1 MIFRFVTGRLGT
13 GKTLVSVGV
22 AMQYLKKGRMVATNV
37 DLYPEHFR
45 DKRNRD
51 TRIYRLPDHPSSDDL
66 KSLPPG
72 NATLVSG
79 PDGSLIPGPKYDPSA
94 NSLLLL
100 DELAQFL
107 NTRSYGDKDRLNII
121 SFLVLLR
128 KRGWDAYFIVQHID
142 MVDKQIR
149 EALAQETGYCRDM
162 SRIPIPLL
170 GGLTR
175 KLFGKALTFPKSFR
189 VVFKDGYSTDGIVI
203 EKKTIPAG
211 NIKRCYNTAQV
222 LDKDYVPS
230 WAIRHY
236 GTAGLH
242 MLLTPWHLGGYT
254 LPPRVPITAQIL
266 KIVWTGFVFLVW
278 VIANVLSQF
287 TPSRWWRNKF
297 YTVTFHTYADKG
309 ER

>member
-22 AMQYLKKGRMVATNV
+22 AMTYLKRGAMVATNV
-37 DLYPEHFR
+37 DFYPEHF
-45 DKRNRD
+45 KNKHNKS

-66 KSLPPG
+66 KSLPVG
-72 NATLVSG
+72 NPTLVRG
-79 PDGSLIPGPKYDPSA
+79 VDGSYMPGLNYDPSQ

-107 NTRSYGDKDRLNII
+107 NTRNFADKDRLKII

-170 GGLTR
+170 GSLTR
-175 KLFGKALTFPKSFR
+175 RIFGKALTFPKSFR
-189 VVFKDGYSTDGIVI
+189 VVFRDGYSTEGIII
-203 EKKTIPAG
+203 EKKSYTASQL
-211 NIKRCYNTAQV
+211 KRCYNTAQV
-222 LDKDYVPS
+222 LDSEYRPS
-230 WAIRHY
+230 WAINHHER
-236 GTAGLH
+236 AGVH
-242 MLLTPWHLGGYT
+242 MLLTPWHLAGYK
-254 LPPRVPITAQIL
+254 LPISKTITQRLLTVFGHCVYFIALPVSRLTPRH
-266 KIVWTGFVFLVW
+266 WW
-278 VIANVLSQF
+278 VA
-287 TPSRWWRNKF
+287 P
-297 YTVTFHTYADKG
+297 
-309 ER
+309 

>member
-22 AMQYLKKGRMVATNV
+22 ALQYLKKGRMVATNV
-37 DLYPEHFR
+37 DLYPENFS
-45 DKRNRD
+45 DKHNK
-51 TRIYRLPDHPSSDDL
+51 TVRIYRLPDHPSSDDL

-72 NATLVSG
+72 NKTLVPG
-79 PDGSLIPGPKYDPSA
+79 PDGSLIPGPNYDPSA

-107 NTRSYGDKDRLNII
+107 NTRSYGDKDRLRII

-170 GGLTR
+170 GTLTR
-175 KLFGKALTFPKSFR
+175 KLTGRTLTFPKSFR
-189 VVFKDGYSTDGIVI
+189 VTFRDGYSSDGLKI
-203 EKKTIPAG
+203 ESKTISSHG
-211 NIKRCYNTAQV
+211 VRNCYNTAQV
-222 LDKDYVPS
+222 LDREYVPP
-230 WAIRHY
+230 WAINHY
-236 GTAGLH
+236 GTAGPH
-242 MLLTPWHLGGYT
+242 MLLTPWHLVGYK
-254 LPPRVPITAQIL
+254 LPRPQPLYQRLCRRALQAFALLINC
-266 KIVWTGFVFLVW
+266 
-278 VIANVLSQF
+278 IAIPLSCV
-287 TPSRWWRNKF
+287 TPARWWRPH
-297 YTVTFHTYADKG
+297 Y
-309 ER
+309 

>member
-22 AMQYLKKGRMVATNV
+22 ALQYLKKGRMVATNV
-37 DLYPEHFR
+37 DLYPEHFW
-45 DKRNRD
+45 DPRNRN

-72 NATLVSG
+72 NSTLVTG
-79 PDGSLIPGPKYDPSA
+79 PDGSLIPGPNYDPSA

-162 SRIPIPLL
+162 SRIPIPIL

-175 KLFGKALTFPKSFR
+175 RLTGRTLTFPKTFR
-189 VVFKDGYSTDGIVI
+189 VTFRDGYSADGLVI

-222 LDKDYVPS
+222 LDRDYVPS
-230 WAIRHY
+230 WAINHH
-236 GTAGLH
+236 GTAGVH
-242 MLLTPWHLGGYT
+242 MLLTPWHLVGYK
-254 LPPRVPITAQIL
+254 LPPAVPVSIRLMRACLRVVAY
-266 KIVWTGFVFLVW
+266 LVW
-278 VIANVLSQF
+278 GIAWLASRV
-287 TPSRWWRNKF
+287 TPAQWWRPG
-297 YTVTFHTYADKG
+297 Y
-309 ER
+309 